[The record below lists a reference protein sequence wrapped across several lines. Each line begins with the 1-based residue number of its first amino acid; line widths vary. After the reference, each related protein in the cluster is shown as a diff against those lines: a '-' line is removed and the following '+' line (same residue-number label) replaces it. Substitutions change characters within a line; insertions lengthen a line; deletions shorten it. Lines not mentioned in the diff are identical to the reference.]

1 MFIYNKTCDLVKIY
15 FLFISLVKTLS
26 ASKPK
31 IIVEKAKNTNGKLNA
46 SKDAF
51 KMWFWKKKFKE
62 IILIGMKMKLRPSS
76 YLKGIVWE
84 AGGRSTD
91 AYVGSKLGIN

>member
-1 MFIYNKTCDLVKIY
+1 MIL
-15 FLFISLVKTLS
+15 
-26 ASKPK
+26 
-31 IIVEKAKNTNGKLNA
+31 
-46 SKDAF
+46 
-51 KMWFWKKKFKE
+51 KKKIKE